1 MFDLVLLLPKTDG
14 LLVSA
19 CDQLSVSACFWVN
32 MTGHEFSSKAL
43 TQLSV
48 YMDRVT
54 HGRQSC
60 GAQFAKPVEKKKK
73 KKIRP

>member
-73 KKIRP
+73 KIRP